1 MKRQIREYAIQ
12 CIRDEAD
19 AVLGLIPQLDEDF
32 ERAVELIFN
41 CKGKVIVTGVGKSG
55 HIGAKI
61 AATLSSTGTPS
72 FFINP
77 WTSITATSA

>member
-41 CKGKVIVTGVGKSG
+41 CKGKVSQ
-55 HIGAKI
+55 
-61 AATLSSTGTPS
+61 SE
-72 FFINP
+72 INSAHNSAN
-77 WTSITATSA
+77 SILVVLVYNKAML